1 MKDIFE
7 IIENRKDKHI
17 KIKGEISEYTL
28 VYDIDTINDFY
39 SILLDNT
46 DHMDVT
52 TFNVNENNDSV
63 DMSIY
68 DITILARRSTYKSIE
83 FDIDIH
89 VDNYLWR
96 ELADFEDFIY
106 YYTEGAVKY
115 DNKHISDSMVDRLEE
130 YMSGRII
137 EDFEPVRENINSK
150 RDLYDETFFE
160 ENALIISSL
169 ITRGSGSIK
178 LTLDNLYI
186 SKDKV
191 YIVIRTDEPEMGTA
205 DIKEATFSFIV
216 KQSDILNV
224 NEVITLG

>member
-96 ELADFEDFIY
+96 ELTDFEDFIY
-106 YYTEGAVKY
+106 YYTEGSIKY
-115 DNKHISDSMVDRLEE
+115 SKKHISDSMIDELEE
-130 YMSGRII
+130 YMSRRIVP
-137 EDFEPVRENINSK
+137 DPEPVSSTIIWDEFSSMDGDIGNRLLVIDGRPVIDYRSYDADGDAVFAAEFRPTDFSGMFANCNNI
-150 RDLYDETFFE
+150 DL
-160 ENALIISSL
+160 S
-169 ITRGSGSIK
+169 R
-178 LTLDNLYI
+178 LD
-186 SKDKV
+186 
-191 YIVIRTDEPEMGTA
+191 
-205 DIKEATFSFIV
+205 
-216 KQSDILNV
+216 
-224 NEVITLG
+224 

>member
-106 YYTEGAVKY
+106 YYTEGTVKY

-137 EDFEPVRENINSK
+137 EDFEPVSSNIIWDELSSMDRPLVDELFDIGSRPV
-150 RDLYDETFFE
+150 RDHDVDGDAVFAAEFRPTDFSNMFRNCSYFDL
-160 ENALIISSL
+160 S
-169 ITRGSGSIK
+169 R
-178 LTLDNLYI
+178 LD
-186 SKDKV
+186 
-191 YIVIRTDEPEMGTA
+191 
-205 DIKEATFSFIV
+205 
-216 KQSDILNV
+216 
-224 NEVITLG
+224 